1 MIIISIIIS
10 LIGLLL
16 SLAGFIGLYKHRA
29 NIFGSVSINDIK
41 DLNKK
46 LSEAA
51 DANNTGLTDDILKK
65 VARAN
70 DFFICIV
77 VGFILEF
84 IAVALLLY
92 TIIYQ
97 PFILVN

>member
-10 LIGLLL
+10 LLGLLL
-16 SLAGFIGLYKHRA
+16 SLVGFIGLYKHRA

-46 LSEAA
+46 LSEATNA
-51 DANNTGLTDDILKK
+51 TNDGLTDDILKK

-70 DFFICIV
+70 DFIICIV

-84 IAVALLLY
+84 FAVALLLFSL
-92 TIIYQ
+92 TYQ
-97 PFILVN
+97 H